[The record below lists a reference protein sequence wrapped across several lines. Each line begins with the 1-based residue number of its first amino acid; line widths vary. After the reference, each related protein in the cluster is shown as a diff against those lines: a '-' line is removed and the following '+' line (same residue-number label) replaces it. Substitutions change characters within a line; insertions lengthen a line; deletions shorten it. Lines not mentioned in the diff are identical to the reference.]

1 MSELTE
7 KQVIDYLAANPDWLV
22 QQEDLQVSVRAKVKD
37 FREAQLVKAK
47 VENDILSQ
55 RQQQWLAA
63 LRMNE
68 KLSYLLWD
76 SAAHLARANGY
87 QAIESVLDV
96 LLFESLDFPAHA
108 LKLFAP
114 CNKRPVPRHLQ
125 MDMVVHL
132 NEVRAYSRLPNSM
145 SNWFEHNH
153 ASFLV
158 LPIVYQGHTLGMW
171 VVASDQQ
178 DYFNTQLDTTYL
190 EAYVQ
195 VLGAALARIMGV
207 TVLC

>member
-1 MSELTE
+1 ME
-7 KQVIDYLAANPDWLV
+7 YLVANPDWLAK
-22 QQEDLQVSVRAKVKD
+22 QEGLHLATSTKVKD
-37 FREAQLVKAK
+37 FREAQLIKAK
-47 VENDILSQ
+47 VDNDVLSQ
-55 RQQQWLAA
+55 RQQQWLEA
-63 LRMNE
+63 LRINE

-87 QAIESVLDV
+87 QAIEAVLNG

-108 LKLFAP
+108 LKLLAP
-114 CNKRPVPRHLQ
+114 FNKRPVPRHLQ
-125 MDMVVHL
+125 MDMAIDL
-132 NEVRAYSRLPNSM
+132 NEVRAYSHLPYSM
-145 SNWFEHNH
+145 QTWFEQSH

-158 LPIVYQGHTLGMW
+158 LPIGYQNRALGMW
-171 VVASDQQ
+171 VVASNQP

-207 TVLC
+207 TVSC